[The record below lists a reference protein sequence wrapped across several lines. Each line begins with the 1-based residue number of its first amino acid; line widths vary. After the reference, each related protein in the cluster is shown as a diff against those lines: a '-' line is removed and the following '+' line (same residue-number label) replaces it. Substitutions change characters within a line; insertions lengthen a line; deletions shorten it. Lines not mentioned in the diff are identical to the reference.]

1 MRIKFLKTGDN
12 EEYKNVLLL
21 WTVVACVVVALL
33 TGLSIYFYDVSPKNV
48 EITDSLIPRK
58 EYQAIYLLPKE
69 KHADDKYRLN
79 DFLEVTSRLGIKA
92 YAVDEI
98 SNNEEC
104 MDLIREYISR
114 DVSII
119 VSPSPALNECI
130 NTAVKKY
137 DNTKNVYFVSAYDRN
152 LEKSDKLITFKVHQ
166 YQVYYLS
173 GIIAAT
179 VNTET
184 SENFFVVSELNEDA
198 YRNIN
203 AFTLGVRKYK
213 KNGIVKVIVLKSKN
227 ENIQYSQ
234 LIEAQKRNP
243 DARIMTADYTDI
255 TVDDFCEQKMY
266 YCIRYDKDFANKYF
280 LSNIASVQVDYRGFF
295 SRVLS
300 RTVTNSFESGNYLL
314 DVSTGTVRI
323 TNFNEGIIPPNT
335 MQLLDLALY
344 RFMIANNDNIFSGPL
359 YDNEHRL
366 RLDKGYSLQDEPN
379 DIFSMDWFVEGAVLE
394 HL

>member
-1 MRIKFLKTGDN
+1 
-12 EEYKNVLLL
+12 
-21 WTVVACVVVALL
+21 
-33 TGLSIYFYDVSPKNV
+33 
-48 EITDSLIPRK
+48 
-58 EYQAIYLLPKE
+58 
-69 KHADDKYRLN
+69 
-79 DFLEVTSRLGIKA
+79 
-92 YAVDEI
+92 
-98 SNNEEC
+98 
-104 MDLIREYISR
+104 
-114 DVSII
+114 
-119 VSPSPALNECI
+119 
-130 NTAVKKY
+130 
-137 DNTKNVYFVSAYDRN
+137 
-152 LEKSDKLITFKVHQ
+152 
-166 YQVYYLS
+166 VYYLS